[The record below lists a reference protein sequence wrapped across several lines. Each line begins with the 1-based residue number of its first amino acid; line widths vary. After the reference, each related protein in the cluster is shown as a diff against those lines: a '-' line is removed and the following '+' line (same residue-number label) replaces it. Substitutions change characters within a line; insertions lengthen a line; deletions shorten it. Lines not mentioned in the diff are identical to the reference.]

1 MNTKRNKVELGVTD
15 QQIQS
20 KNEMKRMDRESVE
33 WQKAANSLA
42 RDFCPPIKSCA
53 DCGGPVING
62 YCCTRCGSPEP

>member
-1 MNTKRNKVELGVTD
+1 MRYKVELGVTD

-33 WQKAANSLA
+33 WQKAAYSLA
-42 RDFCPPIKSCA
+42 RNFCPPIKSCA

-62 YCCTRCGSPEP
+62 YCCTRCGSSEP